1 MYRIRATSGFLMIIV
16 AISTLILC
24 NVVVTSPQTRAAE
37 PNGQPERL
45 TIVWTSGDPEVAHRM
60 VLMYGHAA
68 KTAEWFDEVRVIVWG
83 PSSRLLAAD
92 KDVQGKIKEM
102 QDGGVIVQACVVCAD
117 SYGVTEQLRSLG
129 LEVKGMGKPLS
140 NFVRDPEMHVLT
152 F

>member
-1 MYRIRATSGFLMIIV
+1 MCRFPVKTSSALIFISFCTLTLCGLAMTSNDSRADE
-16 AISTLILC
+16 ST
-24 NVVVTSPQTRAAE
+24 TSPQRV
-37 PNGQPERL
+37 

-92 KDVQGKIKEM
+92 KDVQAKIKQM
-102 QDGGVIVQACVVCAD
+102 QDDGVIVQACIVCAD
-117 SYGVTEQLRSLG
+117 SYGVTAQLRSLG

-140 NFVRDPEMHVLT
+140 NFVKDPEMHVLT